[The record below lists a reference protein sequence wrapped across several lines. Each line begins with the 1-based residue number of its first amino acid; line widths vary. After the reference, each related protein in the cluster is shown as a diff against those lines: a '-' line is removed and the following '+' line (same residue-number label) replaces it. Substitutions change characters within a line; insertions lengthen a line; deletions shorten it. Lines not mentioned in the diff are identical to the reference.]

1 MMNELYEKALKANT
15 ARTEISGEF
24 NTKWTPDA
32 IKIYEER
39 DEEKMSANIDVF
51 APQKHSDLRKPRL
64 YEGNRAPIVP
74 KKRNWWKVAF
84 FIAIGLSIFEN
95 FLK

>member
-1 MMNELYEKALKANT
+1 MMMIMNELYEKAMKANV

-39 DEEKMSANIDVF
+39 DEEKMI
-51 APQKHSDLRKPRL
+51 PPTPKHSDLRKPRL
-64 YEGNRAPIVP
+64 YEGNRAPTVP
-74 KKRNWWKVAF
+74 KKRNWWRVAF